1 MMRSGSTKNGGSMKV
16 LVTGLLFFLVHVDVA
31 GAAAKIDV
39 AYASI
44 ERIMSTTLLT
54 EGGRRYLQ
62 GGPEDTCTYAFIQEP
77 RVSAVGERLYLRFLF
92 AGRAGK
98 QVAGKCV
105 GPGDN
110 FDIIVS
116 GVPSYGNGELFLDQ
130 LKFEAD
136 HKLFD
141 VFSKLIENQL
151 TPYMRIRAKPY
162 VESYIAQLTT
172 LGAGRVSLETLR
184 LENIDLGPSSAVLE
198 ADFLINV
205 EP

>member
-1 MMRSGSTKNGGSMKV
+1 MRT
-16 LVTGLLFFLVHVDVA
+16 LVAGLLLFLFNLDDA

-44 ERIMSTTLLT
+44 ERIVSTTLLT

-62 GGPEDTCTYAFIQEP
+62 GGPDDTCSYAFIQEP
-77 RVSAVGERLYLRFLF
+77 RVSAVGARLHLRFLF

-116 GVPSYGNGELFLDQ
+116 GVPSFGNGELFLDQ
-130 LKFEAD
+130 LKFEAE

-162 VESYIAQLTT
+162 VESYIAQLSA

-184 LENIDLGPSSAVLE
+184 LENIDLGASAAVLE
-198 ADFLINV
+198 ADFLIKV
-205 EP
+205 QP